1 MSRQCRQP
9 KRCAAAEPDD
19 ESRLAVASHSG
30 MSWERLLAL
39 EGGTVGSL
47 ACAGDRAGTAFAATL
62 AGVFRST
69 DRGQRWEWIGKG
81 LISPF
86 VQDVAVSPD
95 FENDGVVA
103 AATAVSGL
111 HISYDRGASWFRLD
125 FWGVRPTV
133 TRVAISPDFG
143 RDEVIV
149 AGTQHEGV
157 YVSRNRGRSWNGYAR
172 GLEDT
177 EISALAIAPSATD
190 GGTILAATESGT
202 LLRSTD
208 VGRTWQRVVRS
219 DSDPLECC
227 AWINRTTAVA
237 GTVSGRLLRSTD
249 AGQHWDSVWSADGD
263 TVNGV
268 AVEMAP
274 EGGRLVVAVTGSGRL
289 ARSRDDG
296 LTWTEQS
303 LASEA
308 DVSAL
313 CVAISNGSVLVG
325 TDRGGVYRQ
334 TSDEAPVSANAG
346 LVSRPILDLAVSPAF
361 TRDETLVLGTL
372 HDGVLV
378 SRDSGATWTTTL
390 DDPGLGPVTA
400 VRLSPS
406 FASDGIA
413 GGVAGGQVIWSTD
426 RAQSWVRMGGVTADS
441 AANVVEFSPDFE
453 SDGHMTV
460 GGQNGMLYVSDD
472 RSETWRA
479 VWSGLDGSD
488 FLALAYSPHFGRD
501 RAMVAA
507 AGDAQRLM
515 VIRSNDAGDTW
526 TPWVEY
532 DVSLGWASLAIPPS
546 FKPDV
551 GPLLLAARDRIAM
564 PPSSGRGP
572 WPGMQ
577 VAETGVAMRQV
588 TLSPEIEHD
597 GLAAVATS
605 DGVYLSNTEGR
616 EWSRMDGPLAGQAVE
631 RVSITVAAAGR
642 RTIHA
647 ALGRG
652 EVWQYTT

>member
-1 MSRQCRQP
+1 
-9 KRCAAAEPDD
+9 
-19 ESRLAVASHSG
+19 

-39 EGGTVGSL
+39 EGGTVGSI
-47 ACAGDRAGTAFAATL
+47 ACANDRAGTAFAATL

-69 DRGQRWEWIGKG
+69 DRGQRWEWVGKG

-95 FENDGVVA
+95 FENDGIVA

-111 HISYDRGASWFRLD
+111 HMSYDRGASWFRLE

-133 TRVAISPDFG
+133 TRVAISPDFA
-143 RDEVIV
+143 RDQVVV

-172 GLEDT
+172 DLEDT
-177 EISALAIAPSATD
+177 EISAIAIAPGASE
-190 GGTILAATESGT
+190 GGAILAATETGI

-208 VGRTWQRVVRS
+208 VGRTWQRVTRS
-219 DSDPLECC
+219 DSDPVECC

-249 AGQHWDSVWSADGD
+249 RGQHWDSVWSAAGD

-268 AVEMAP
+268 AVDVTP
-274 EGGRLVVAVTGSGRL
+274 EGGGLVVAVTGGGRL
-289 ARSRDDG
+289 ASSRDDG
-296 LTWTEQS
+296 LTWTEQP
-303 LASEA
+303 LAPRDGA
-308 DVSAL
+308 SAL
-313 CVAISNGSVLVG
+313 CVAISDGCVLIG
-325 TDRGGVYRQ
+325 TDRGGVFRR
-334 TSDEAPVSANAG
+334 TGDEAPVAANAG
-346 LVSRPILDLAVSPAF
+346 LVSRPILDLAASPTYAE
-361 TRDETLVLGTL
+361 DNTLVLGTL
-372 HDGVLV
+372 QDGVLV
-378 SRDSGATWTTTL
+378 SRDDGATWTITL

-400 VRLSPS
+400 VRLSPN
-406 FASDGIA
+406 FVCDGIA
-413 GGVAGGQVIWSTD
+413 GGIAGGQVIWSTD
-426 RAQSWVRMGGVTADS
+426 SAHSWVRMGGLTVDS
-441 AANVVEFSPDFE
+441 AASVLEFSPIFGA
-453 SDGHMTV
+453 DGHMAV
-460 GGQNGMLYVSDD
+460 GGRHGMLYVSDD
-472 RSETWRA
+472 RGETWRA

-488 FLALAYSPHFGRD
+488 FLALAYSPNFGRD

-507 AGDAQRLM
+507 AGDAQRLV

-532 DVSLGWASLAIPPS
+532 DTSLGWASLAIPPS

-551 GPLLLAARDRIAM
+551 GPLLLAARDRIAI

-577 VAETGVAMRQV
+577 VAESGVAMRQV
-588 TLSPEIEHD
+588 TLSPDIEHD

-605 DGVYLSNTEGR
+605 DGVYLSDTEGR

-631 RVSITVAAAGR
+631 RVSITVAEADR
-642 RTIHA
+642 RIIHA

-652 EVWQYTT
+652 ELWSFST

>member
-1 MSRQCRQP
+1 
-9 KRCAAAEPDD
+9 
-19 ESRLAVASHSG
+19 

-39 EGGTVGSL
+39 EGGTVGSV

-62 AGVFRST
+62 AGVFRSA
-69 DRGQRWEWIGKG
+69 DRGERWEWIGKG

-95 FENDGVVA
+95 FERDGVVA

-111 HISYDRGASWFRLD
+111 HMSFDRGESWFRQE

-143 RDEVIV
+143 RDEVVV

-157 YVSRNRGRSWNGYAR
+157 YVSRNRGRSWNGFAR

-177 EISALAIAPSATD
+177 EISAVAVAPGASE
-190 GGTILAATESGT
+190 GGAILAATETGI

-208 VGRTWQRVVRS
+208 VGRTWQRVARA

-227 AWINRTTAVA
+227 AWIDRTTAVA

-249 AGQHWDSVWSADGD
+249 GGQRWDSVWAADGD

-268 AVEMAP
+268 AVGTAP
-274 EGGRLVVAVTGSGRL
+274 EGGRLVVAVTGGGRL
-289 ARSRDDG
+289 ARSCDDG
-296 LTWTEQS
+296 QTWTEQS
-303 LASEA
+303 LALK
-308 DVSAL
+308 DVASAL
-313 CVAISNGSVLVG
+313 CVAVSDGGVLIG

-334 TSDEAPVSANAG
+334 TGDATPAAANAG
-346 LVSRPILDLAVSPAF
+346 LVSRPILDLAASPAF
-361 TRDETLVLGTL
+361 AKDGTLVLGTL
-372 HDGVLV
+372 QDGVLV
-378 SRDSGATWTTTL
+378 SRDDGATWTTTL

-400 VRLSPS
+400 VRLSPN
-406 FASDGIA
+406 FACDGMA
-413 GGVAGGQVIWSTD
+413 GGVAGGQIIWSVD
-426 RAQSWVRMGGVTADS
+426 GARSWVRVGGLMADS
-441 AANVVEFSPDFE
+441 SANVLEFSPVFGT
-453 SDGHMTV
+453 DGHMAV
-460 GGQNGMLYVSDD
+460 GGQDGMLYVSDD
-472 RSETWRA
+472 RGETWRA

-488 FLALAYSPHFGRD
+488 FLALAYSPHFGED

-515 VIRSNDAGDTW
+515 VIRSRDAGETW

-532 DVSLGWASLAIPPS
+532 DTALGWASLAIPPT
-546 FKPDV
+546 FKPDI

-572 WPGMQ
+572 WPGIR
-577 VAETGVAMRQV
+577 VAEGGVAMRQI
-588 TLSPEIEHD
+588 TLSPDFERD
-597 GLAAVATS
+597 GMAAVAAS
-605 DGVYLSNTEGR
+605 DGVYLSNTEGL
-616 EWSRMDGPLAGQAVE
+616 EWLRMDGPLAGQAVE
-631 RVSITVAAAGR
+631 RVSISVADEGR

-652 EVWQYTT
+652 ELWSFSA

>member
-1 MSRQCRQP
+1 MN
-9 KRCAAAEPDD
+9 
-19 ESRLAVASHSG
+19 
-30 MSWERLLAL
+30 WERLLAL
-39 EGGTVGSL
+39 EGGTVGSI
-47 ACAGDRAGTAFAATL
+47 ACATDRSGTAFVATL

-69 DRGQRWEWIGKG
+69 DRGQRWEWIGRG

-95 FENDGVVA
+95 FERDGVVA

-111 HISYDRGASWFRLD
+111 HMSYDRGANWIRLE

-133 TRVAISPDFG
+133 TRVAISPDFA
-143 RDEVIV
+143 RDNVVV

-157 YVSRNRGRSWNGYAR
+157 YVSRNRGRSWNGYAA

-177 EISALAIAPSATD
+177 EISAIAIAPGVSE
-190 GGTILAATESGT
+190 GGAILAATETGT

-237 GTVSGRLLRSTD
+237 GTVSGRLLRTTD
-249 AGQHWDSVWSADGD
+249 RGKHWDSVWSADGD

-268 AVEMAP
+268 AVEAEP
-274 EGGRLVVAVTGSGRL
+274 DGGRLVVAVTGGGRL
-289 ARSRDDG
+289 ASSRDDG
-296 LTWTEQS
+296 LTWTEQPLLPS
-303 LASEA
+303 DGA
-308 DVSAL
+308 SAL
-313 CVAISNGSVLVG
+313 CVAISDGCVLIG
-325 TDRGGVYRQ
+325 TQRSGVVRC
-334 TSDEAPVSANAG
+334 TGDETPAAANAG
-346 LVSRPILDLAVSPAF
+346 LVSRPILDIAISPAF
-361 TRDETLVLGTL
+361 AKDGTMVLGTL
-372 HDGVLV
+372 QDGVLV
-378 SRDSGATWTTTL
+378 SRDDGATWTTTL

-400 VRLSPS
+400 IRLSPD
-406 FASDGIA
+406 FDCDGIA
-413 GGVAGGQVIWSTD
+413 GGIAGGHVVWSVD
-426 RAQSWVRMGGVTADS
+426 GARSWVRMGGLTAAS
-441 AANVVEFSPDFE
+441 AANVLEFSPVFGA
-453 SDGHMTV
+453 DGHMAI
-460 GGQNGMLYVSDD
+460 GGQHGMLYLSDD
-472 RSETWRA
+472 HGETWRA
-479 VWSGLDGSD
+479 IWSGLDGSD
-488 FLALAYSPHFGRD
+488 FLALAYSPNFGQD

-507 AGDAQRLM
+507 AGDAQRLV
-515 VIRSNDAGDTW
+515 VIRSNDGGDTW

-532 DVSLGWASLAIPPS
+532 DTSLGWASLAIPPS

-551 GPLLLAARDRIAM
+551 GPLLLAARDRIAT

-577 VAETGVAMRQV
+577 VAESGVAMRQV
-588 TLSPEIEHD
+588 TLSPDFEND

-605 DGVYLSNTEGR
+605 DGVYLSDTEGR

-631 RVSITVAAAGR
+631 RVSISVVDAGQ

-652 EVWQYTT
+652 ELWKFTK